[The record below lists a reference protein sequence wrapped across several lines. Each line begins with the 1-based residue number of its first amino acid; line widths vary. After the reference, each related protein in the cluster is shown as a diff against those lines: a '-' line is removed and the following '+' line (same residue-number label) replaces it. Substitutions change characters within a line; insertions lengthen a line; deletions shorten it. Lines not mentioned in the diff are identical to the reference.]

1 MFFVIIFFEFGAK
14 MPRVRVT
21 LGTTALVLVSEMRQ
35 SCENCSLD
43 SVVWQT
49 ICSMKGQWKSQAKL
63 KTLKVL

>member
-1 MFFVIIFFEFGAK
+1 